1 MRNSIGI
8 TSTVLEH
15 RWPEVSASA
24 RSAAAA
30 KSVSLRAIN
39 SNSLSS
45 LPIRMKFTLMIVR
58 GLLHNQ
64 NMRYCRSKLIK
75 VFFQRH
81 LRKKLNFSSATIKFI
96 FSSLRE
102 SILDILVLKERS
114 KLIYSCNET
123 MALCFFRIKLL
134 WKFNF

>member
-15 RWPEVSASA
+15 RWPKVSASA

-30 KSVSLRAIN
+30 KSVPLRAID
-39 SNSLSS
+39 SNSLSYQS
-45 LPIRMKFTLMIVR
+45 IRMKLTLVIAR
-58 GLLHNQ
+58 GLLYNQ

-75 VFFQRH
+75 VFFHRL
-81 LRKKLNFSSATIKFI
+81 LRKKLKFLSATIKFI

-114 KLIYSCNET
+114 KLIYS
-123 MALCFFRIKLL
+123 
-134 WKFNF
+134 